1 MAQNATRKQNS
12 EAEEN
17 PIVKLSEQ
25 TFYEYLQA
33 FAEEEPHKPLYMDDR
48 KTLSANEVLE
58 AVDQLAKQLYSLGV
72 TPGSFVAL
80 HMERSVDG
88 ILLLLALWALGAVAV
103 PAPTNLPLSHFLE
116 GDGAA
121 LPLDFALARSASSE
135 EKKKEAHPTSPLDHP
150 WELTHL
156 ADQKTAILDGR
167 EHIHRPAPNS
177 ADAQND
183 WSWEAPHASA
193 FAPDL
198 PDFPVCEDAYA
209 PAVILFTSGTTGK
222 SKAVVLSQYNLINDI
237 TTTAEIGWYLPH
249 DVSLGILPLFH
260 LFALVLLTGTLVM
273 RYSMFLPDKVDVPHI
288 LDAIEQRRITRIN
301 AVPSLYLQMARA
313 AAGRDLSSLRTGF
326 VSGAPCTKEQFAEI
340 EKNLGMTL
348 MSAYGMSECA
358 GIACASYKDDAEKRR
373 LSVGHFYEEN
383 RTRIVKAD
391 GSDAEPHETGE
402 IWVDGP
408 TRMLGYFGS
417 IGDTAGAI
425 DADGYLHTGDLAYQ
439 DEKGYVY
446 IAGRKKDIII
456 RNGNN
461 ISARR
466 IEEVL
471 LKVPGVKDA
480 AVFGIPDEKVGELP
494 CAVLASD
501 LPEKELLGAVQRA
514 CKEHLIKPEI
524 PAHFRVVP
532 SLPLTASGKVD
543 KQMLRGEFLE

>member
-1 MAQNATRKQNS
+1 M
-12 EAEEN
+12 
-17 PIVKLSEQ
+17 KLSEQ

-58 AVDQLAKQLYSLGV
+58 AVDQLATQLYSLGV

-88 ILLLLALWALGAVAV
+88 IILLLTLWALGAVAV
-103 PAPTNLPLSHFLE
+103 PAPTNLPLSHFLT

-135 EKKKEAHPTSPLDHP
+135 EKKKGARPTSPLDHP

-156 ADQKTAILDGR
+156 ADQKTAILT
-167 EHIHRPAPNS
+167 
-177 ADAQND
+177 
-183 WSWEAPHASA
+183 SA
-193 FAPDL
+193 FAPDS

-260 LFALVLLTGTLVM
+260 LFALVLLTGTLVL

-391 GSDAEPHETGE
+391 GSDAAPHETGE

-408 TRMLGYFGS
+408 TRMLGYYDS

-471 LKVPGVKDA
+471 LKVPGIKDA

-514 CKEHLIKPEI
+514 CKEHLIKPEM

-532 SLPLTASGKVD
+532 SLPLTVSGKVD
-543 KQMLRGEFLE
+543 KQRLKEMFLAWLRN